1 MKRIAALILLL
12 SLAACGHPVPPEKA
26 NYVGEWQHPA
36 MYLLITK
43 DGSVVYKRVK
53 GGGTV
58 SVNAPLKEFQGDNFV
73 AGMAWIAK
81 GFGVDAEVAQ
91 SPAELRAA
99 LARARKASLDGKP
112 YLIDAQVARVGV
124 AWAEEPWTPSILA

>member
-1 MKRIAALILLL
+1 VKRIAALILLL

-58 SVNAPLKEFQGDNFV
+58 SVNAPLKEFQGVLTGVPTYVGHLNPLHRSGKD
-73 AGMAWIAK
+73 AK
-81 GFGVDAEVAQ
+81 
-91 SPAELRAA
+91 
-99 LARARKASLDGKP
+99 
-112 YLIDAQVARVGV
+112 
-124 AWAEEPWTPSILA
+124 

>member
-1 MKRIAALILLL
+1 VKRIAALILLL

-26 NYVGEWQHPA
+26 NYVGEWQHPS

-73 AGMAWIAK
+73 AGMGPMTTTFVVSK
-81 GFGVDAEVAQ
+81 PPYQ
-91 SPAELRAA
+91 
-99 LARARKASLDGKP
+99 DGKQWKMVVDDVE
-112 YLIDAQVARVGV
+112 LVRTAQ
-124 AWAEEPWTPSILA
+124 